1 METSLFSA
9 AAQGFLNLLQLK
21 IFLAMLIGVGI
32 GTFTA
37 VAPQGLGMPLVY
49 AIALPIVI
57 KWEPLTGIAL
67 LIGASSVSA
76 ICAAYLPILF
86 GIPGGSGS
94 QATVLDGYPMGKR
107 GEGRR
112 ALGASFMAGGMGCL
126 IGTLTLAAAIPAA
139 RPLIYLMG
147 SPELFVVMLWG
158 LSMVAVLAGRRPV
171 KGLIAAAFGLLLAT
185 VGQQAQSGVM
195 RFVFDLPYL
204 LDGISISIIALAMF
218 GIPSALD
225 LALTKLGVEQQ
236 PAPLKGSLLDGVKD
250 TLRNW
255 WLVLRCSFV
264 GVWVGIVPG
273 LGSQVVDWLAYGHA
287 AQSCKGGRE
296 TFGKGDVRGVIAPES
311 ANDAKDGGDLVTTL
325 LLGFPQGVVTALF
338 IVALLAWGYLP
349 GPEMVKKNPEM
360 IYSIVW
366 LQGISGL
373 AGTLVGFTLAAQL
386 AKLAQVRYTFMVPVM
401 FIFILMGAFSV
412 SRDPAD
418 LVMVVGFGFLGYF
431 MRRYGFPRPAMILGL
446 VLGDLMEKYLY
457 RSVASYG
464 FTWLTRPA
472 VIVLLAFAGLS
483 LFLTLRGRIK
493 ASANAREE
501 APATASFTGAMA
513 RAEDES

>member
-1 METSLFSA
+1 MELSLFDA
-9 AAQGFLNLLQLK
+9 AAKGFLNLLQFK
-21 IFLAMLIGVGI
+21 VFLAMMIGVSI

-57 KWEPLTGIAL
+57 KWEPVTGIAL

-126 IGTLTLAAAIPAA
+126 IGTLTLALAIPVS

-158 LSMVAVLAGRRPV
+158 LSMVAVLAGRRPI

-195 RFVFDLPYL
+195 RFVFDQPYL
-204 LDGISISIIALAMF
+204 LDGISISIIALALF

-236 PAPLKGSLLDGVKD
+236 PVPLKGSLFDGAKD
-250 TLRNW
+250 ALREW
-255 WLVLRCSFV
+255 WLVVRCSFV

-287 AQSCKGGRE
+287 AQTSKNPGN
-296 TFGKGDVRGVIAPES
+296 FGKGDVRGVIAPES
-311 ANDAKDGGDLVTTL
+311 ANDAKDGGDLITTL
-325 LLGFPQGVVTALF
+325 LMGFPQGVVTALF

-349 GPEMVKKNPEM
+349 GPEMVKKNLDL
-360 IYSIVW
+360 IYSVVW
-366 LQGISGL
+366 LQGIAGITGTLIGFFL
-373 AGTLVGFTLAAQL
+373 AGQL
-386 AKLAQVRYTFMVPVM
+386 AKLAEVRYTFMVPIM

-412 SRDPAD
+412 NRDPVD
-418 LVMVVGFGFLGYF
+418 LLVVVAFGILGYF
-431 MRRYGFPRPAMILGL
+431 MRRFGYPRPAMILGL

-464 FTWLTRPA
+464 FSWLSRPA
-472 VIVLLAFAGLS
+472 VIVLLILAAASFV
-483 LFLTLRGRIK
+483 LTLRGRLK
-493 ASANAREE
+493 GRQETS
-501 APATASFTGAMA
+501 PLSMSGAMA
-513 RAEDES
+513 KVRDES

>member
-1 METSLFSA
+1 MEMSLFSA
-9 AAQGFLNLLQLK
+9 AAQGFLNLLEFPIL
-21 IFLAMLIGVGI
+21 LAMLLGVSI

-57 KWEPLTGIAL
+57 KWKPITGIAL

-94 QATVLDGYPMGKR
+94 QATVLDGYPMGKK

-126 IGTLTLAAAIPAA
+126 IGTFTLAAAIPAA

-195 RFVFDLPYL
+195 RFVFDIPYL

-236 PAPLKGSLLDGVKD
+236 PVPLKGSLFDGAKD
-250 TLRNW
+250 ALREW
-255 WLVLRCSFV
+255 WLVVRCSFV

-287 AQSCKGGRE
+287 AQTCKGGRQ
-296 TFGKGDVRGVIAPES
+296 TFGQGDVRGVIAPES

-349 GPEMVKKNPEM
+349 GPEMVKKNPEV

-366 LQGISGL
+366 LQGISGIV
-373 AGTLVGFTLAAQL
+373 GTLIGFGLAAQL
-386 AKLAQVRYTFMVPVM
+386 AKLAEVRYSFMVPIM

-412 SRDPAD
+412 NRDPAD
-418 LVMVVGFGFLGYF
+418 LIVVVAFGLLGYF
-431 MRRYGFPRPAMILGL
+431 MRRYGYPRPAMILGL

-464 FTWLTRPA
+464 FTWLSRPA
-472 VIVLLAFAGLS
+472 VIGLLIISTASFL
-483 LFLTLRGRIK
+483 LTLRGRMK
-493 ASANAREE
+493 ANAKAQEE
-501 APATASFTGAMA
+501 GSPASFTGAMA
-513 RAEDES
+513 RSEDES

>member
-1 METSLFSA
+1 MEVSLFDA
-9 AAQGFLNLLQLK
+9 AIKGFLNILQLK
-21 IFLAMLIGVGI
+21 VFFALIIGVSI

-49 AIALPIVI
+49 AILLPVVI
-57 KWEPLTGIAL
+57 KWEPVTGIAL

-126 IGTLTLAAAIPAA
+126 IGTFTLIIAIPAA
-139 RPLIYLMG
+139 KPLIYLMG
-147 SPELFVVMLWG
+147 SPELFVIMLWG
-158 LSMVAVLAGRRPV
+158 LSMVAVLAGRRPI
-171 KGLIAAAFGLLLAT
+171 KGLIAAAMGLMIAT

-195 RFVFDLPYL
+195 RYVFDQPYL
-204 LDGISISIIALAMF
+204 LDGMSISIIALALF

-236 PAPLKGSLLDGVKD
+236 PVPLKGSLFDGVKD
-250 TLRNW
+250 TLREW
-255 WLVLRCSFV
+255 WLVVRCSFV

-287 AQSCKGGRE
+287 AQSCKGGRQS
-296 TFGKGDVRGVIAPES
+296 FGTGDVRGVIAPES

-338 IVALLAWGYLP
+338 IVALLAWGFVP
-349 GPEMVKKNPEM
+349 GPEMIKKSADL
-360 IYSIVW
+360 IYSVIW
-366 LQGISGL
+366 IQGISGII
-373 AGTLVGFTLAAQL
+373 GTLIGFSLAAQL
-386 AKLAQVRYTFMVPVM
+386 AKLAEVRYTFMVPIM
-401 FIFILMGAFSV
+401 FIFILLGAFSV
-412 SRDPAD
+412 NRDPLD
-418 LVMVVGFGFLGYF
+418 LLVVVGFGILGYF
-431 MRRYGFPRPAMILGL
+431 MRRSGYPRPAMILGL

-464 FTWLTRPA
+464 FTWLARPA
-472 VIVLLAFAGLS
+472 VIVLFALAALS
-483 LFLTLRGRIK
+483 LFFTLRGQMK
-493 ASANAREE
+493 ARKE
-501 APATASFTGAMA
+501 APASSFSGAMA
-513 RAEDES
+513 RSASES

>member
-21 IFLAMLIGVGI
+21 VFLAMMIGVSI

-94 QATVLDGYPMGKR
+94 QATVLDGYPMGKK

-126 IGTLTLAAAIPAA
+126 IGTITLAAAIPAA

-158 LSMVAVLAGRRPV
+158 LSMVAVLAGRRPIN
-171 KGLIAAAFGLLLAT
+171 GLIAAAFGLLIAT
-185 VGQQAQSGVM
+185 VGQQAQSGIM
-195 RFVFDLPYL
+195 RFVFDQPYL
-204 LDGISISIIALAMF
+204 LDGFSISIIALALF

-236 PAPLKGSLLDGVKD
+236 PVPLKGSLFDGVKD
-250 TLRNW
+250 TLREW
-255 WLVLRCSFV
+255 WLVVRCSFV

-287 AQSCKGGRE
+287 AQSSKNPE
-296 TFGKGDVRGVIAPES
+296 NFGKGDVRGVIAPES

-325 LLGFPQGVVTALF
+325 LLGFPQGVTTALF

-349 GPEMVKKNPEM
+349 GPEMVKKNADL
-360 IYSIVW
+360 IYSVVW
-366 LQGISGL
+366 LQGIAGIV
-373 AGTLVGFTLAAQL
+373 GTLVGFTLAGQL
-386 AKLAQVRYTFMVPVM
+386 AKLAEVRYTFMVPIM

-412 SRDPAD
+412 NRDPVD
-418 LVMVVGFGFLGYF
+418 LLVVVAFGILGYF
-431 MRRYGFPRPAMILGL
+431 MRRFGYPRPAMILGL

-464 FTWLTRPA
+464 FSWLARPA
-472 VIVLLAFAGLS
+472 VIVLLILATISFV
-483 LFLTLRGRIK
+483 FTVRGRLRTKQK
-493 ASANAREE
+493 APSLLE
-501 APATASFTGAMA
+501 GAMV
-513 RAEDES
+513 RAQDES

>member
-1 METSLFSA
+1 MEMSLLDA
-9 AAQGFLNLLQLK
+9 AIKGLTNILHLK
-21 IFLAMLIGVGI
+21 VFLAMMVGVGI

-49 AIALPIVI
+49 AILLPVVVR
-57 KWEPLTGIAL
+57 WEPVTGMAL

-94 QATVLDGYPMGKR
+94 QATVLDGYPMGKQ

-126 IGTLTLAAAIPAA
+126 IGTLTLALAIPAA

-195 RFVFDLPYL
+195 RFVFDQPYL

-236 PAPLKGSLLDGVKD
+236 PVPLKGSLFDGVKD
-250 TLRNW
+250 TLREW
-255 WLVLRCSFV
+255 WLVVRCSFV

-311 ANDAKDGGDLVTTL
+311 ANDAKDGGDLITTL

-349 GPEMVKKNPEM
+349 GPELIKKNPDM
-360 IYSIVW
+360 IYSVVW
-366 LQGISGL
+366 IQGISGIV
-373 AGTLVGFTLAAQL
+373 GTLVGFVLAAQL
-386 AKLAQVRYTFMVPVM
+386 AKLAEVRYSVMVPII
-401 FIFILMGAFSV
+401 FIFVLMGAFSV
-412 SRDPAD
+412 NRDPID
-418 LVMVVGFGFLGYF
+418 LLVVVVFGFIGYL
-431 MRRYGFPRPAMILGL
+431 MRRFGYPRPAMILGL
-446 VLGDLMEKYLY
+446 VLGGLMETYLY
-457 RSVASYG
+457 RSMASYG
-464 FTWLTRPA
+464 FSWLARPS
-472 VIVLLAFAGLS
+472 VIVLLS
-483 LFLTLRGRIK
+483 LATISFLLTMRARLKSSPK
-493 ASANAREE
+493 AE
-501 APATASFTGAMA
+501 PA
-513 RAEDES
+513 

>member
-1 METSLFSA
+1 MEMSLLDA
-9 AAQGFLNLLQLK
+9 AIKGLTNILHLK
-21 IFLAMLIGVGI
+21 VFLAMMVGVGI

-49 AIALPIVI
+49 AILLPVVVR
-57 KWEPLTGIAL
+57 WEPVTGMAL

-126 IGTLTLAAAIPAA
+126 VGTFTLALAIPAA
-139 RPLIYLMG
+139 KPLIYLMG
-147 SPELFVVMLWG
+147 APELFVVMLWG
-158 LSMVAVLAGRRPV
+158 LSMVAVLAGRRPI

-195 RFVFDLPYL
+195 RFVFDQPYL
-204 LDGISISIIALAMF
+204 LDGMSISIIALALF

-236 PAPLKGSLLDGVKD
+236 PVPLKGSLLDGVKD
-250 TLRNW
+250 TLREW

-287 AQSCKGGRE
+287 AQTSKNRE
-296 TFGKGDVRGVIAPES
+296 NFGKGDVRGVIAPES

-349 GPEMVKKNPEM
+349 GPEMVKKNLD
-360 IYSIVW
+360 IVYSVVW
-366 LQGISGL
+366 IQGISGVI
-373 AGTLVGFTLAAQL
+373 GTLVGFVLAAQL
-386 AKLAQVRYTFMVPVM
+386 AKLAQVRYSVMVPII
-401 FIFILMGAFSV
+401 FIFVLMGAFSV
-412 SRDPAD
+412 NRDPID
-418 LVMVVGFGFLGYF
+418 LLVVVVFGIIGYL
-431 MRRYGFPRPAMILGL
+431 MRRFGYPRPAMILGL
-446 VLGDLMEKYLY
+446 VLGGLMETYLY
-457 RSVASYG
+457 RSMASYG
-464 FTWLTRPA
+464 FSWLARPS
-472 VIVLLAFAGLS
+472 VIVLLS
-483 LFLTLRGRIK
+483 LATISFLLTMRARLK
-493 ASANAREE
+493 NSAK
-501 APATASFTGAMA
+501 A
-513 RAEDES
+513 RA

>member
-1 METSLFSA
+1 MEVSLFDA
-9 AAQGFLNLLQLK
+9 AFQGLANLFDVRIL
-21 IFLAMLIGVGI
+21 LAMLAGVSI

-37 VAPQGLGMPLVY
+37 VTPQGLGMPLVY
-49 AIALPIVI
+49 AIMLPVVI

-67 LIGASSVSA
+67 LIGASSVSS

-86 GIPGGSGS
+86 GIPGGAGS

-107 GEGRR
+107 GEARR

-126 IGTLTLAAAIPAA
+126 IGTSTLFFAIPAA
-139 RPLIYLMG
+139 RPIVYLMG

-158 LSMVAVLAGRRPV
+158 LSMVAVLAGRRPI

-185 VGQQAQSGVM
+185 VGQQAQSGIM
-195 RFVFDLPYL
+195 RFVFDQIYL
-204 LDGISISIIALAMF
+204 LEGISISIMALALF

-225 LALTKLGVEQQ
+225 LALSKLGVEQE
-236 PAPLKGSLLDGVKD
+236 PSPLKGSLFDGVKD
-250 TLRNW
+250 TLREW

-264 GVWVGIVPG
+264 GVWVGVVPG

-287 AQSCKGGRE
+287 AQSCKGGPQS
-296 TFGKGDVRGVIAPES
+296 FGKGDVRGVIAPES

-338 IVALLAWGYLP
+338 IVALLAWGFVP
-349 GPEMVKKNPEM
+349 GPEMVRKNADV

-373 AGTLVGFTLAAQL
+373 TGTLIGFFLAAQL
-386 AKLAQVRYTFMVPVM
+386 AKLAQVRYTFMVPAM
-401 FIFILMGAFSV
+401 FVFILMGAFSV
-412 SRDPAD
+412 NRAPQD
-418 LVMVVGFGFLGYF
+418 LLVVVAFGFLGYF
-431 MRRYGFPRPAMILGL
+431 MKRFGFPRPAMILGL

-464 FTWLTRPA
+464 FAVLARPG
-472 VIVLLAFAGLS
+472 VIVLLL
-483 LFLTLRGRIK
+483 L
-493 ASANAREE
+493 
-501 APATASFTGAMA
+501 ATASFIAAIRGRVKASQKASISSLGGAMA
-513 RAEDES
+513 RSENES

>member
-1 METSLFSA
+1 
-9 AAQGFLNLLQLK
+9 
-21 IFLAMLIGVGI
+21 
-32 GTFTA
+32 
-37 VAPQGLGMPLVY
+37 
-49 AIALPIVI
+49 
-57 KWEPLTGIAL
+57 
-67 LIGASSVSA
+67 VSA

-94 QATVLDGYPMGKR
+94 QATVLDGYPMGKQ

-126 IGTLTLAAAIPAA
+126 IGTFTLAAAIPAA

-171 KGLIAAAFGLLLAT
+171 KGLIAAALGLLLAT

-195 RFVFDLPYL
+195 RYVFDEPYL
-204 LDGISISIIALAMF
+204 LDGLSVSIMALALF

-236 PAPLKGSLLDGVKD
+236 PVPLKGSLFDGVKD
-250 TLRNW
+250 SLREW
-255 WLVLRCSFV
+255 WLVVRCSFV

-287 AQSCKGGRE
+287 AQTCKGGRE

-325 LLGFPQGVVTALF
+325 LLGFPQGVTTALF

-349 GPEMVKKNPEM
+349 GPELVKKNPEL

-366 LQGISGL
+366 LQGI
-373 AGTLVGFTLAAQL
+373 AGIVGTVIGFALAAQL
-386 AKLAQVRYTFMVPVM
+386 AKLAAVRYSFMVPVM
-401 FIFILMGAFSV
+401 LIFILMGAFSV
-412 SRDPAD
+412 NRDPAD
-418 LVMVVGFGFLGYF
+418 LIVVVGFGLLGYF
-431 MRRYGFPRPAMILGL
+431 MRRYSYPRPAMILGL

-464 FTWLTRPA
+464 FTWLSRPA
-472 VIVLLAFAGLS
+472 VIVLFLLAGMS
-483 LFLTLRGRIK
+483 LYFTVRGRIK
-493 ASANAREE
+493 ASAKTEEE
-501 APATASFTGAMA
+501 APPGSFTGAMA
-513 RAEDES
+513 RSEDES

>member
-1 METSLFSA
+1 METSLVDA
-9 AAQGFLNLLQLK
+9 AFKGLLNILHIK
-21 IFLAMLIGVGI
+21 VFLAMLLGVSI

-49 AIALPIVI
+49 AILLPVVVR
-57 KWEPLTGIAL
+57 WDPMTGIGL

-107 GEGRR
+107 GEARR

-126 IGTLTLAAAIPAA
+126 IGTLTLALAIPVAK
-139 RPLIYLMG
+139 PLIYLMG
-147 SPELFVVMLWG
+147 SPELFVVVLWG

-171 KGLIAAAFGLLLAT
+171 KGLIAAAFGLLIAT

-195 RFVFDLPYL
+195 RFVFDQPYL
-204 LDGISISIIALAMF
+204 LDGIPISIIALAMF

-236 PAPLKGSLLDGVKD
+236 PAPLKGKLFDGVKD
-250 TLRNW
+250 TLREW
-255 WLVLRCSFV
+255 WLVVRCSFI

-273 LGSQVVDWLAYGHA
+273 IGSQVVDWLAYGHA
-287 AQSCKGGRE
+287 AQSSKDPDS
-296 TFGKGDVRGVIAPES
+296 FGKGDVRGVIAPES

-349 GPEMVKKNPEM
+349 GPEMVKKNPDV
-360 IYSIVW
+360 IYSVVW
-366 LQGISGL
+366 IQGISGL
-373 AGTLVGFTLAAQL
+373 IGTSIGFILAAQL
-386 AKLAQVRYTFMVPVM
+386 ARLAQVRYTLMVPII
-401 FIFILMGAFSV
+401 FIFVLMGAFSV
-412 SRDPAD
+412 NRDPVD
-418 LVMVVGFGFLGYF
+418 LLVVVVFGLLGYF
-431 MRRYGFPRPAMILGL
+431 MRRFGYPRPAMILGL
-446 VLGDLMEKYLY
+446 VLGGLMETYLY
-457 RSVASYG
+457 RSMASYG
-464 FTWLTRPA
+464 FTWLLRPG
-472 VIVLLAFAGLS
+472 VIVLLILSGVSFAV
-483 LFLTLRGRIK
+483 TLRGRLK
-493 ASANAREE
+493 RRVPRGAVAV
-501 APATASFTGAMA
+501 PAGGLSEG
-513 RAEDES
+513 